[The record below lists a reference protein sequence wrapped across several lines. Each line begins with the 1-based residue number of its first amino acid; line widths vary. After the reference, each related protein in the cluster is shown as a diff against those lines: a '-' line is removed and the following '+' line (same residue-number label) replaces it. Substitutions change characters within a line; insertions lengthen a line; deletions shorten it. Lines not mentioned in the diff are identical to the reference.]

1 MIKLDIKPYCE
12 ECPRFCAVTTEE
24 KIIVSGVVA
33 TADFYISCKHSGECE
48 AIEKWLRKE
57 LKEDA

>member
-12 ECPRFCAVTTEE
+12 ECPRFSAITTEQ
-24 KIIVSGVVA
+24 KIIASGVVA
-33 TADFYISCKHSGECE
+33 TAAFHISCKHSGECE

-57 LKEDA
+57 LKDNA